1 MLYAAICAG
10 CTALILQLRAIIHFY
25 IIRNMKI
32 KSAVEALSALAQ
44 ESRLSI
50 FRLLVQAGKE
60 GVSAGMIGEQ
70 LGIPGATLSFHLKEL
85 THAKLIKSRTEGR
98 YVIYSASF
106 TEMDKLIAYLTEN
119 CCAGDAAQCA
129 PRKAC

>member
-1 MLYAAICAG
+1 
-10 CTALILQLRAIIHFY
+10 
-25 IIRNMKI
+25 MKI

-60 GVSAGMIGEQ
+60 GVPAGVLGEQ
-70 LGIPGATLSFHLKEL
+70 LGIPAATLSFHLKGL
-85 THAKLIKSRTEGR
+85 THAKLIKSRTDGR
-98 YVIYSASF
+98 YVIYTACF

-119 CCAGDAAQCA
+119 CCEGDTEQCST
-129 PRKAC
+129 RKICK

>member
-1 MLYAAICAG
+1 M
-10 CTALILQLRAIIHFY
+10 LQLHSICHFY
-25 IIRNMKI
+25 NIRNMKI
-32 KSAVEALSALAQ
+32 KNAVEALSALAQ

-60 GVSAGMIGEQ
+60 GVAAGAIGEK

-129 PRKAC
+129 PRKTC

>member
-1 MLYAAICAG
+1 
-10 CTALILQLRAIIHFY
+10 
-25 IIRNMKI
+25 MKI
-32 KSAVEALSALAQ
+32 KNAVEALSALAQ

-60 GVSAGMIGEQ
+60 GVAAGAIGEQ

-85 THAKLIKSRTEGR
+85 AHAKLVKSRTAGR

-129 PRKAC
+129 PRKTCK